1 MTQLLPMMMYC
12 FVMSITPGPNNLML
26 TASGANFGYRLTLPQ
41 VLGCVM
47 GNVALTLVACNGLGQ
62 LFVAF
67 PIAQAALR
75 TVGALYLVW
84 LAWKL
89 AQSRIGDAQA
99 LRPLTFVEGVMF
111 QAFNP
116 KSWIRAITLASVFM
130 PAGANPLV
138 AGLAISLIGARHR
151 LPVHLDVGAVRR
163 GDARRAVRSA
173 QAARVQPRDGRGAAG
188 AGRRRP
194 ALMFTLDRNSPVALA
209 DQIEARLRE
218 LVARGQ
224 LPRGRAADV
233 DPPARRRA
241 GGQSQHGDHRVRPA
255 RRRRA

>member
-41 VLGCVM
+41 VLGCVI
-47 GNVALTLVACNGLGQ
+47 GNVALTLVACNGLGR

-67 PIAQAALR
+67 PLAQAALR
-75 TVGALYLVW
+75 TAGALYLVW

-89 AQSRIGDAQA
+89 AQARLGDAQA
-99 LRPLTFVEGVMF
+99 LRPLTFTEGVMF

-138 AGLAISLIGARHR
+138 AGLAISGIGAVIGFPCISMWA
-151 LPVHLDVGAVRR
+151 LFGVAM
-163 GDARRAVRSA
+163 RS
-173 QAARVQPRDGRGAAG
+173 V
-188 AGRRRP
+188 
-194 ALMFTLDRNSPVALA
+194 LA
-209 DQIEARLRE
+209 DPRKQRAFNLAMAAALVCLAVDILR
-218 LVARGQ
+218 
-224 LPRGRAADV
+224 
-233 DPPARRRA
+233 
-241 GGQSQHGDHRVRPA
+241 
-255 RRRRA
+255 